1 MRAWQVPA
9 LAQAQCEGHHRI
21 KLSHNPE
28 QWCSL
33 RTVKGTILLIAG
45 DITGAAMYTVIQMAT
60 VRSGPSLSSNE
71 VGKLLVGTRVCRP
84 PRLFPLDEQRCW
96 LK

>member
-1 MRAWQVPA
+1 
-9 LAQAQCEGHHRI
+9 
-21 KLSHNPE
+21 
-28 QWCSL
+28 
-33 RTVKGTILLIAG
+33 
-45 DITGAAMYTVIQMAT
+45 MYTVVTQMAT
-60 VRSGPSLSSNE
+60 VRSGPSPSSKE